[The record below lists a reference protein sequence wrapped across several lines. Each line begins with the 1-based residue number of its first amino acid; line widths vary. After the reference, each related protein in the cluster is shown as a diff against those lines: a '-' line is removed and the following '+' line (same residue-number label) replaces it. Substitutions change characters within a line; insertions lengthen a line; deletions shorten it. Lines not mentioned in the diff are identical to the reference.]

1 MTRGRRWGWLLAAT
15 IVSSPAAARA
25 AGHHQIC
32 FQSSDGTYTNVVGIL
47 RCRADDPAVS
57 CTITIPA
64 ALTTTAYATVG
75 NETSLLA
82 TFASSGVFTSTISFS
97 DGVTRTCTL
106 ETIPPNQMPSSY
118 MLPSLLGY
126 TTDSSGLV
134 MTGVWAQSWVV
145 FPAKTEADLPVGFRA
160 VGGGASGNYVTAAMS
175 EYPGVWY
182 AADVE
187 PWGNV
192 IPAQHFTGY
201 GIGLK
206 IEGIDWAT
214 LASMVQQSSSAA
226 AVYQPPPAASPAASV
241 PTVAGQATIGGGV
254 YATLG
259 QAVTA
264 SYPKVV
270 QRCYAGGE
278 CEQVVTSWEA
288 ASNVHNMS
296 GTGQVQSIAV
306 SLPKQLS
313 IGGTS
318 YWVETWVTNAAT
330 PATTSPQ
337 VSVAG
342 LLGDY
347 ALTGAGALID
357 GQTAAGPGG
366 NLLSVLKP
374 HPETAGVEAATTT
387 EPGFSST
394 AGLTVYAVGMRL
406 VPGSVPPARH
416 IWWPPPIVTFPAKPP
431 LILP

>member
-1 MTRGRRWGWLLAAT
+1 MVALP
-15 IVSSPAAARA
+15 VAARG

-47 RCRADDPAVS
+47 RCHADDPAVS
-57 CTITIPA
+57 CTIAVPA
-64 ALTTTAYATVG
+64 AQTTTAYVTVG

-82 TFASSGVFTSTISFS
+82 TFASAGTFTSTISFS

-106 ETIPPNQMPSSY
+106 ETIPPNTMAPSY
-118 MLPSLLGY
+118 TLPSLLGY

-145 FPAKTEADLPVGFRA
+145 FPAVTEADLPAGFRA
-160 VGGGASGNYVTAAMS
+160 VGGGASGKYVTAAMS

-182 AADVE
+182 AADQE

-206 IEGIDWAT
+206 IEGVDGAT
-214 LASMVQQSSSAA
+214 LASLVQQSSSPA
-226 AVYQPPPAASPAASV
+226 AVYQPPPSAAPAAST
-241 PTVAGQATIGGGV
+241 PTPAGQVTIGGGV

-264 SYPKVV
+264 SYPHVA

-278 CEQVVTSWEA
+278 CEQVVTGWEA

-313 IGGTS
+313 IGGAP
-318 YWVETWVTNAAT
+318 YWVETSVTNAAT
-330 PATTSPQ
+330 PAATNPQ

-342 LLGDY
+342 LLGDF
-347 ALTGAGALID
+347 ALTGAGALIS

-374 HPETAGVEAATTT
+374 HPETAGVEAAATT
-387 EPGFSST
+387 EPGFSAA

-406 VPGSVPPARH
+406 VPGSVPPPRH
-416 IWWPPPIVTFPAKPP
+416 KAWPPIVWPPIGLPAS
-431 LILP
+431 LP